1 MTEAEVEFPGYAA
14 GMWSIDPANS
24 EAGFSVR
31 HLGVARVHGRF
42 NAVDGTINVGPTVE
56 QSSVTARIE
65 TDSIDTGF
73 PARDG
78 YIRGEDVL
86 ATGEHKQIVF
96 QSTAVR
102 RGPDGLLIDGELTIR
117 SVTRPVT
124 LTAQV
129 GGFGVDPVRHVQV
142 LGVSAR
148 VTIDRADFAISP
160 HVPAAVVGEKIEIH
174 LDIQASLGS

>member
-1 MTEAEVEFPGYAA
+1 MTEAEVEFPGYTA

-42 NAVDGTINVGPTVE
+42 NAIDGTINVGPTVE

-65 TDSIDTGF
+65 PDSIDTGF

-129 GGFGVDPVRHVQV
+129 GGFGVDPVRNVKVIVRWAIVAGSHGPYSHWFFASSGTPGSGTNTQGPS
-142 LGVSAR
+142 GV
-148 VTIDRADFAISP
+148 
-160 HVPAAVVGEKIEIH
+160 
-174 LDIQASLGS
+174 